1 MLQDNPWPTYAATKA
16 QERALGLAAGARGAD
31 VDEPVC
37 VVQVLRYEPVP
48 ALGCTVDPLSA
59 ILSLPDEE
67 RDDPR
72 VAGEIENVLNRVL
85 GGDYG
90 RNAVMGKT

>member
-1 MLQDNPWPTYAATKA
+1 MRIPKTAEMP
-16 QERALGLAAGARGAD
+16 ERH
-31 VDEPVC
+31 P
-37 VVQVLRYEPVP
+37 P
-48 ALGCTVDPLSA
+48 SA